1 MSPTIVNAANP
12 VLIMA
17 GGTGGHVFP
26 ALAVARELMARGVP
40 VVWMGTHQGLEA
52 TVVPAAGIPM
62 EWVSVAG
69 LRGKH
74 LGRLLRAPFMLARAG
89 WQALRIVA
97 RLRPRVV
104 LGMGGFVTGPG
115 GVAARLLGRPLC
127 IHEQNAIAGMT
138 NRWLSRIANRVFT
151 AFPDSFPAERARIT
165 GNPVRP
171 EIAAL
176 PAPAERLTGRSGP
189 LRLLVVGGS
198 LGAQA
203 LNETLPQAL
212 VMLAPEQRPEVRH
225 QVGSR
230 NIEQARAAYAA
241 AGVEAEL
248 LPFIDDM
255 AAAYAWAD
263 LVLCRSGALT
273 VSELAAAG
281 IASIL
286 VPYPHAVDDHQTHNA
301 GFLVDAGAALLVSQ
315 SQLDAGRLAD
325 MLKSLGGDRAR
336 LLHMAEA
343 ARGLARP
350 AAAAEVADLCLE
362 VARPVPQGGQGA

>member
-1 MSPTIVNAANP
+1 MSAVPP

-52 TVVPAAGIPM
+52 TVVPAAGIPI

-69 LRGKH
+69 LRGKRF
-74 LGRLLRAPFMLARAG
+74 GRLLRAPFMLARAG

-97 RLRPRVV
+97 RLRPRAV

-115 GVAARLLGRPLC
+115 GVAARLLGCPLC

-138 NRWLSRIANRVFT
+138 NRWLARIATRVMT
-151 AFPDSFPAERARIT
+151 AFPDSFPAGRAQIT

-171 EIAAL
+171 EIADL
-176 PAPAERLTGRSGP
+176 PAPTERLAGRSGP

-203 LNETLPQAL
+203 LNETLPAAL
-212 VMLAPEQRPEVRH
+212 ARLAPEQRPQVRH
-225 QVGSR
+225 QVGAHKL
-230 NIEQARAAYAA
+230 EQAQVAYAA

-248 LPFIDDM
+248 MPFIDDM
-255 AAAYAWAD
+255 AAAYGWAD
-263 LVLCRSGALT
+263 LVLCRAGALT

-315 SQLDAGRLAD
+315 SQLSAERLAD
-325 MLKSLGGDRAR
+325 MIASLTTDRGR
-336 LLHMAEA
+336 LVQMAEA
-343 ARGLARP
+343 ARRLARP
-350 AAAAEVADLCLE
+350 EATREVADVCLG
-362 VARPVPQGGQGA
+362 VARAVPQGGASA